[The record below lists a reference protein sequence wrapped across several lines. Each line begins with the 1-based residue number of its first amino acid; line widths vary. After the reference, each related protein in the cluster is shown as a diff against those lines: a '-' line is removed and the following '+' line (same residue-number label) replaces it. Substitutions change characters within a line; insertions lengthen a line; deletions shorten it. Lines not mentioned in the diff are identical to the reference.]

1 MDQIQKNYELKFEGT
16 GKEYFGV
23 LIVNWLLTGLTLG
36 IYYPWAR
43 AKKLKYLYGVTSLD
57 GNRFSFHGEGKEMFI
72 GMLKFFLVLALFF
85 FVLMLFTW
93 MGIPGL
99 GAVIFYLA
107 FIALLPLLLHGS
119 LRYRLSRTTL
129 RGIRFGYRGDRKQL
143 TIVFIKNLLLTLVTF
158 GIYAA
163 WMQVNLRKYI
173 IDHIRYGEVEGRYK
187 GEGLEL
193 FLINLKGML
202 LSLVTL
208 GIYSFWWQKDIIAYM
223 IDNASFHRG
232 EDSLKMQSTL
242 TGGGLLKL
250 TLVNMLIA
258 IFTLGLGFA
267 WVEIRTLKYI
277 TEHIKITGN
286 LDLGQLS
293 QTEEE
298 YKEALGEDA
307 LDFFDFDLF

>member
-1 MDQIQKNYELKFEGT
+1 MDQMQKTYELKFEGT

-23 LIVNWLLTGLTLG
+23 LIVNWLLTALTLG

-85 FVLMLFTW
+85 FVLNLFIW
-93 MGIPGL
+93 MGIPVL
-99 GAVIFYLA
+99 GFIIFYLA

-143 TIVFIKNLLLTLVTF
+143 TIDFIKNFLLTLVTF
-158 GIYAA
+158 GVYAA
-163 WMQVNLRKYI
+163 WMQINLRKYI
-173 IDHIRYGEVEGRYK
+173 IGHIRYGEVEGRYK
-187 GEGLEL
+187 GEGLDL
-193 FLINLKGML
+193 FLINLKGVL
-202 LSLVTL
+202 LSILTL

-232 EDSLKMQSTL
+232 EDSLKMQSTF

-267 WVEIRTLKYI
+267 WIEVRTLKYI
-277 TEHIKITGN
+277 TEHIKIAGN

-298 YKEALGEDA
+298 YKDALGEDA